1 MAEQGVWGDA
11 EITAAFARSGAL
23 LEGHFELRSGL
34 HSDRF
39 FQCAMALRFP
49 DIAEGLCRALVAR
62 LEAVGVGT
70 VDAVIAPALGGLVV
84 GHELARALGVMSI
97 FAEKDGGV
105 LAMRR
110 FQITAG
116 QRYLVA
122 EDVVTRGGRVQ
133 ETMDLVRAGGG
144 MVVGVAVLVDRS
156 AGQAQFGVPLVS
168 LQQMAPQVWTPAE
181 CPLCRAGGRAVHPG
195 S

>member
-1 MAEQGVWGDA
+1 MDERGVWGTD
-11 EITAAFARSGAL
+11 EIMAAFARSGAL

-49 DIAEGLCRALVAR
+49 DVAEQLCRALVGR
-62 LEAVGVGT
+62 MCAVDFPA

-84 GHELARALGVMSI
+84 GHEMARALGVLSI

-110 FQITAG
+110 FQIDAG
-116 QRYLVA
+116 KRYLVA

-133 ETMDLVRAGGG
+133 ETIDLVRAGGG
-144 MVVGVAVLVDRS
+144 LVSGVAVLVDRS
-156 AGQAQFGVPLVS
+156 AGAAQFGVPLVS
-168 LQQMAPQVWTPAE
+168 LQQMAPQVWRPE
-181 CPLCRAGGRAVHPG
+181 DCPLCQAGGRAVHPG

>member
-1 MAEQGVWGDA
+1 MDERGVWGTD
-11 EITAAFARSGAL
+11 EIMAAFARSGAL

-49 DIAEGLCRALVAR
+49 DVAEQLCRALVGR
-62 LEAVGVGT
+62 MRAVDFPA

-84 GHELARALGVMSI
+84 GHEMARALGVLSI
-97 FAEKDGGV
+97 FAEKDGDV

-110 FQITAG
+110 FQIDAG
-116 QRYLVA
+116 KRYLVA

-133 ETMDLVRAGGG
+133 ETIDLVRAGGG
-144 MVVGVAVLVDRS
+144 LVSGVAVLVDRS
-156 AGQAQFGVPLVS
+156 AGAAQFGVPLVS
-168 LQQMAPQVWTPAE
+168 LQQMAPQVWRPE
-181 CPLCRAGGRAVHPG
+181 DCPLCQAGGRAVHPG

>member
-1 MAEQGVWGDA
+1 MDERGVWGTD
-11 EITAAFARSGAL
+11 EIMAAFARSGAL

-49 DIAEGLCRALVAR
+49 DVAEQLCRALVGR
-62 LEAVGVGT
+62 MCAVDFPA

-84 GHELARALGVMSI
+84 GHEMARALGVLSI
-97 FAEKDGGV
+97 FAEKDGDV

-110 FQITAG
+110 FQIDAG
-116 QRYLVA
+116 KRYLVA

-133 ETMDLVRAGGG
+133 ETIDLVRVGGG
-144 MVVGVAVLVDRS
+144 LVSGVAVLVDRS
-156 AGQAQFGVPLVS
+156 AGAAQFGVPLVS
-168 LQQMAPQVWTPAE
+168 LQQMAPQVWRPE
-181 CPLCRAGGRAVHPG
+181 DCPLCQAGGRAVHPG